1 MDKSRFLAK
10 ALGIYLLI
18 VSLAMFINMKHFMDL
33 VHSLTNN
40 MPLMFVTG
48 FFTLILGLLFVLSH
62 NIWQW
67 NWRLIITIIAWL
79 TLIKGASIIL
89 YPQFVDKATVL
100 FTYNIRVSYLAA
112 VVDVVLGILLCY
124 FGFRPTHDSLSS
136 E

>member
-10 ALGIYLLI
+10 ALGMYLII
-18 VSLAMFINMKHFMDL
+18 VSLAILLNKQHFINL
-33 VHSLTNN
+33 VSSLINN

-67 NWRLIITIIAWL
+67 NWRVIITIIAWL

-89 YPQFVDKATVL
+89 YPQFIDKATAL
-100 FTYNIRVSYLAA
+100 FVHNTTISYLAA
-112 VVDVVLGILLCY
+112 AVNVILGILLCY
-124 FGFRPTHDSLSS
+124 FGFRRS
-136 E
+136 